1 MPNRT
6 HDDPWERQKGESQK
20 AYEAFVIYRDLGAER
35 STAKVSQEL
44 GKSKALIQRWCRAWN
59 WVERCRAYDN
69 SLDEA
74 ARRKALKKYQDMTA
88 RHIRIALQMQEKAL
102 ADMSELPD
110 GALSPKDILQF
121 LDKAIAVEKAAR
133 MEEAGITGGKRPD
146 SGQQDGGAPSLA
158 DEIIGAYEA
167 RKRGEKP

>member
-6 HDDPWERQKGESQK
+6 RDDPWERQKGESQK
-20 AYEAFVIYRDLGAER
+20 AYEAFVVYRDLGAER
-35 STAKVSQEL
+35 SVTKVAQQL
-44 GKSKALIQRWCRAWN
+44 NKSRTLIGRWSSDWN

-102 ADMSELPD
+102 ADMSDLPD

-121 LDKAIAVEKAAR
+121 LDKALAIEKAAR
-133 MEEAGITGGKRPD
+133 MEDAGITGGKKPD